1 MFDLS
6 NYRLIDLTHS
16 YRPGVAGFRS
26 TVSHSVE
33 RDGWNARQLEL
44 YSHAGTHMDAPFHFG
59 VSEETI
65 DEYAPGRL
73 LGRAWVARLSIT
85 APRQLIGVADLGAV
99 AGQVTAGD
107 GLLLHTGWSQ
117 HIGEEG
123 YRRDLP
129 RISRGLAEWC
139 VERRINLLG
148 VEPPSVAD
156 VNDLAEVTEI
166 HRILLGGRVIIVEG
180 LTNLGQIGGDQV
192 FLIAL
197 PLKIH
202 RGDGAPARVLAL
214 EPTKS

>member
-1 MFDLS
+1 MFDLT

-16 YRPGVAGFRS
+16 YRPGMAGFRS
-26 TVSHSVE
+26 TIFKTVE

-44 YSHAGTHMDAPFHFG
+44 YSHAGTHMDAPYHFG

-65 DEYAPGRL
+65 DEYPPDRL

-85 APRQLIGVADLGAV
+85 APRQLLEVADLGAV
-99 AGQVTAGD
+99 ARRVEPGD
-107 GLLLHTGWSQ
+107 GLLLHTGWSR
-117 HIGEEG
+117 HIGEAA

-129 RISRGLAEWC
+129 RIGRGLAEWC
-139 VERRINLLG
+139 VERRITLLG

-166 HRILLGGRVIIVEG
+166 HRILLSGRVIIVEG
-180 LTNLGQIGGDQV
+180 LTNLDQIHGDRV

-197 PLKIH
+197 PLKIQG
-202 RGDGAPARVLAL
+202 GDGAPARVLAL